1 MADEFGAADA
11 SRQERQ
17 GALAAQGGGAWG
29 GSFPAANFSGDD
41 GGGGGGGG
49 GGGVSSLTADFQR
62 GMDFSGS
69 GDAPT
74 PSAADPIAYV
84 GSGTGQ
90 PTTAAKPEPRHAG
103 AAGGAA
109 GRAVGSSTCSR
120 RPPRA
125 RGTRRSCCDTS
136 RTCRTVHQLL
146 LYSRVPA
153 GRYFW
158 LC

>member
-17 GALAAQGGGAWG
+17 GALAAQGGGWG

-41 GGGGGGGG
+41 GGGG

-74 PSAADPIAYV
+74 LSAADPIAYV
-84 GSGTGQ
+84 GSGSGQ
-90 PTTAAKPEPRHAG
+90 PTIAAKPVTGTPAQRAAQQGVPRPRARAPGGHRGPAEQD
-103 AAGGAA
+103 AAAAIRA
-109 GRAVGSSTCSR
+109 GRAEVRLGCL
-120 RPPRA
+120 
-125 RGTRRSCCDTS
+125 
-136 RTCRTVHQLL
+136 V
-146 LYSRVPA
+146 YSRVPA